1 MSRLLILD
9 DEPNVINALQRVLK
23 RHLPKSV
30 QVEIFDDPVDA
41 LQRAKDVA
49 FDVILSDYRMP
60 QMDGITFLQL
70 VMQTQPHAVRM
81 ILSAS
86 TEVDAIMKAINDV
99 EAFRYLT
106 KPWHEAE
113 LVEQIQLALK
123 RGAQLREERHL
134 ADDMRT
140 QMGTLTPQAREL
152 RRLEESEP
160 GITHVDWGPQGEVL
174 MPALPNASEVSPQ
187 AQATVSYRPAS
198 PQTPAAGI
206 NLEITEIETGPQPG
220 SSIIILHGLGADGS
234 DFEPFCQELD
244 LRAIGPV
251 RYVLPSAPH
260 MPVSING
267 GYEMRA
273 WYDILPSNDER
284 REDEASLRQSHHAI
298 DALINREIARGIPAS
313 RIVLM
318 GFSQG
323 CAMALMAGLRQP
335 QRLAG
340 LIALSGY
347 LPLLGVTEAEAHP
360 ANRDTP
366 IFMAHGQLD
375 DVVLM
380 SRGAR
385 ARDHLRSLNYPVS
398 WHTYPMDHSLCMDE
412 VRDINAWL
420 LKVLG

>member
-9 DEPNVINALQRVLK
+9 DEPNVIHALQRVLK

-41 LQRAKDVA
+41 LLRAKEVN

-70 VMQTQPHAVRM
+70 IMQTQPHAVRM

-86 TEVDAIMKAINDV
+86 TEVEAIMKAINDV

-106 KPWHEAE
+106 KPWQENE
-113 LVEQIQLALK
+113 LVEQIQLALQ
-123 RGAQLREERHL
+123 RSERTREERDL
-134 ADDMRT
+134 ADDMRS
-140 QMGTLTPQAREL
+140 QIGSLTPQAREL
-152 RRLEESEP
+152 KRLEEMEP

-174 MPALPNASEVSPQ
+174 MPDLPMAINPSPM
-187 AQATVSYRPAS
+187 
-198 PQTPAAGI
+198 PAASGDH
-206 NLEITEIETGPQPG
+206 LHLQGSEIETGLRP
-220 SSIIILHGLGADGS
+220 SYSVIILHGLGADGS
-234 DFEPFCQELD
+234 DFVPFCKELD
-244 LRAIGPV
+244 LKAIGPA
-251 RYVLPSAPH
+251 RFILPSAPL

-267 GYEMRA
+267 GYEMQA
-273 WYDILPSNDER
+273 WYDIIPAGNDR
-284 REDEASLRQSHHAI
+284 REDEATLRQSHLAI
-298 DALINREIARGIPAS
+298 DALIAREVERGIPAS

-340 LIALSGY
+340 IIALSGY
-347 LPLLGVTEAEAHP
+347 LPLLGLTEAEAHP
-360 ANRDTP
+360 ASRDTP

-380 SRGAR
+380 SRGVS
-385 ARDHLRSLNYPVS
+385 ARDHLRSLNYQVS
-398 WHTYPMDHSLCMDE
+398 WHTYAMDHSLCMDE

-420 LKVLG
+420 LKVLA